1 MNPSNPFGGQQSSLF
16 SNPASGS
23 LGTFQV
29 QPPFRFGQPSLFGK
43 SNVGA
48 GQSAGFSQSSSF
60 SRTSGLGHSSSGP
73 VLGFAPTSSMG
84 LFSAHAPG
92 QAAAPTVT
100 SGPPSLSVPSNS
112 GFNFKTPTS
121 STAFASTP
129 SFGLSS
135 GEASGRSLG
144 RSNFSFKPPE
154 NATFRPI
161 FGAESEVEKTQ
172 GQLKPGSFAFSHPV
186 SSGSEAVAS
195 FTFSQGSSSSGTGQ
209 GFAFSKP
216 AGNTLLSTFASAPST
231 QNVEEDKRGL
241 KPAFGSSGSSFTSF
255 VSPGSVGEPFSV
267 SKAAAGKQGRDD
279 AGGQG
284 GSLPGHAK
292 GLKRKEDHDR
302 SPRRRDYD
310 APDDTELLSRGDHP
324 PEKRPP
330 RLARPRGGGLF
341 GRTLQDMLRSN
352 KEGGRLGGKD
362 VKKEVS
368 GLESL
373 ESEHPTAAGAPP
385 PVLSIPRL
393 KEEEMA
399 GKDSPEVSTSRA
411 SPSCGGKES
420 VDSSGSLSQSELT
433 AIQCKN
439 VPNYLNDRA
448 ILEKHFG
455 RFGKVQRVY
464 PRRNRKLAIVHFFD
478 HVSAALARKK
488 GKGLH
493 KDVLIFWHKKK
504 TSPSKKDFSPKEK
517 KSSEGEASQSCED
530 PPFQRSPLR
539 KPLLRPATLG
549 GGGLLSKSSPVKK
562 SNLAKSLQFEG
573 EPFDSG
579 PEVQSSDTVGLSATT
594 LSTLVGTVAE
604 TSEDKYRLLDQRD
617 KIMRQARV
625 KRTDLDKAK
634 AFVGTCPDMCP
645 EKERY
650 MRETRNQLS
659 SFEVIAGTDQ
669 VDHAAAIK
677 EYSRSSADQEE
688 PLPHE
693 LRPSGVLSMTMDYL
707 VTQIMDQREGNSR
720 DWYDFVWNR
729 TRGIRKDITQQHLC
743 DPLTVSLIEKCTR
756 FHIHC
761 AHSLCEEPM
770 SSFDAKINNENMTK
784 CLQSLKEMYQDL
796 ANKGVLCA
804 SEAEFRGYN
813 VLLNLNKGDILRE
826 VQQFRPAV
834 RNSPE
839 VKFAVQAFAALNSNN
854 FVRFFKMVRS
864 ASYLNACLL
873 HCYFNQIRKD
883 ALRALN
889 VAYTV
894 STQRSTSFPL
904 DNLVPMLLFRDAEEA
919 TDFLSY
925 YGLSVSDGCVEL
937 NRSAFLEPEG
947 LSKAKKCTFI
957 TEKLTVSVGE
967 VVNGGP
973 LPSVPC
979 HIPVCSFNMQHK
991 YVGESTG
998 PEPAPS
1004 GQKPSVE
1011 SAGGAKGEEASPA
1024 TEASTLRVPPQPLL
1038 ITPAQPL
1045 QTQTAGLPAA
1055 LVASAPAPPSAAPS
1069 SLFQSVSQPD
1079 LPPPKPRPTYSDAD
1093 IAGVVEEL
1101 VQDVLRKYCEE
1112 ISRAGAAYAAA
1123 ALRFSKVATEE
1134 LLATATVDI
1143 LRQVATEE
1151 VNKERARIR
1160 EEEKRVEEQRRR
1172 RERERLLAQLSHV
1185 LVAELMDLMVAECV
1199 REIASRQLKSA
1210 VEAERRARVAR
1221 CSEDV
1226 WDRLMDTFLAEEI
1239 FQSARETL
1247 QELQCFC
1254 KYLQRW
1260 REAVAARKKLKRQ
1273 MRAFPAAPCCVDL
1286 SNRLQA
1292 LSPSAE
1298 CPIAK
1303 ENLAKGVLNLGH
1315 AGKLGVSC
1323 TRLRWMRNK
1332 TIHQMKVQ
1340 YFYQQLLSEA
1350 VWTPLDLPALI
1361 AEYHPGQREQV
1372 FWKLVLMLPD
1382 SKEPASGYS
1391 SRILVDWLKVKF
1403 MACEDVQNGACH
1415 SSEGIQ
1421 TLTLLNTY
1429 GTKGNRTVWVNVCIK
1444 AAHGLLSDSALD
1456 ATQMQKDLLGTS
1468 GLLLLLPAPGESVD
1482 TAEEDTYWLS
1492 ALLQLK
1498 QLLQAKP
1505 FHPLVPLVVLV
1516 PRQEGATAREVEE
1529 GLMLQDLVL
1538 SQLISDYIV
1547 VEIPA
1552 AVNDLQGT
1560 NRVSQAVKWLLS
1572 HCPSSLELC
1581 CQTLPQFIE
1590 DGVSREFSDRFF
1602 YDRKERRVAGL
1613 ASQEPGAIIDL
1624 FNSVLQF
1631 LADVA
1636 SSEQL
1641 CHLSWPITEFAEP
1654 GGSKVLPHLQ
1664 WNAPSHLAWLKK
1676 TMLSFQLPHM
1686 DLPPKGAPW
1695 RLVCTMIS
1703 QYVSQIPSCCQTQPL
1718 LQSQVENLLGRTY
1731 GKWRNRDLW
1740 AWGETGPSVEEI
1752 PWDDIIALCVNHK
1765 LRDWKPPR
1773 LPVTSEALSKD
1784 GEICVYFFKSHLK
1797 SYKVPGSWE
1806 HARLRTQKDT
1816 QRCGLGR
1823 LGMKP
1828 SRSPAKGSSLWLHA
1842 PYSSTRGSESGPVSR
1857 VPDAEEL
1864 TRTASAEELL
1874 PGRLSAS
1881 LHLEKAE
1888 SGRFEDQL
1896 RQWLAEDLEQGPD
1909 ASPLPLY
1916 LPQALVSMP
1925 QTLQPVPRVA
1935 PAANPQDEKA
1945 ADRRQP
1951 FSETDASL
1959 ADKLKHLESLI
1970 RRTREEELVCERHL
1984 ITLLDMADV

>member
-1 MNPSNPFGGQQSSLF
+1 MNPNNPFGGQQSNLF
-16 SNPASGS
+16 STPPSGS
-23 LGTFQV
+23 LGTFPV
-29 QPPFRFGQPSLFGK
+29 QPPFRFGQPSLFGQN
-43 SNVGA
+43 NVGS
-48 GQSAGFSQSSSF
+48 GQNTGFAQSSGFSQ
-60 SRTSGLGHSSSGP
+60 TSGATQASSGP
-73 VLGFAPTSSMG
+73 TVGFPSASSIRLSSAQAPVQ
-84 LFSAHAPG
+84 APALPA
-92 QAAAPTVT
+92 AAAPPSKPGFSFKPSSNLGAF
-100 SGPPSLSVPSNS
+100 SG
-112 GFNFKTPTS
+112 TT
-121 STAFASTP
+121 

-135 GEASGRSLG
+135 GEASGGNLG
-144 RSNFSFKPPE
+144 RSEFSFKTPE

-161 FGAESEVEKTQ
+161 FGAEAEPEKTQ
-172 GQLKPGSFAFSHPV
+172 SQVAPGSFTFSRPVSSAPEAPASFAFSQGLS
-186 SSGSEAVAS
+186 SSGTSPS
-195 FTFSQGSSSSGTGQ
+195 FTFSRS
-209 GFAFSKP
+209 
-216 AGNTLLSTFASAPST
+216 AGNPPHSTFASAPSS
-231 QNVEEDKRGL
+231 QNVEEEKRGP
-241 KPAFGSSGSSFTSF
+241 KPVFGSSGSSFTSF
-255 VSPGSVGEPFSV
+255 ASLGSVGEPFST
-267 SKAAAGKQGRDD
+267 SKAAGKPGRDD

-284 GSLPGHAK
+284 LLLAGHVK

-310 APDDTELLSRGDHP
+310 APDDVELLSRGDHP

-330 RLARPRGGGLF
+330 RLARQRGGGLF
-341 GRTLQDMLRSN
+341 GRTLQDVLRSN
-352 KEGGRLGGKD
+352 KESGRLGSKE
-362 VKKEVS
+362 VKKEAS
-368 GLESL
+368 ALES
-373 ESEHPTAAGAPP
+373 SEMEHAAPAGAGQSA
-385 PVLSIPRL
+385 LSAPRL
-393 KEEEMA
+393 KEEEMDS
-399 GKDSPEVSTSRA
+399 KDSQAGSASRA
-411 SPSCGGKES
+411 PPSRWGKKES
-420 VDSSGSLSQSELT
+420 VDSSSSLSQSELT

-439 VPNYLNDRA
+439 IPNYLNDRVV
-448 ILEKHFG
+448 LEKHFG

-464 PRRNRKLAIVHFFD
+464 PRRNRKLAIVHFSD
-478 HVSAALARKK
+478 HASAALARKK

-517 KSSEGEASQSCED
+517 QSSEGEANQSCED

-539 KPLLRPATLG
+539 KPPPRAAASSSG
-549 GGGLLSKSSPVKK
+549 SLLSKSSPVKK
-562 SNLAKSLQFEG
+562 SSLSKSLQFEG

-579 PEVQSSDTVGLSATT
+579 PEVPSSDNLSLSATT
-594 LSTLVGTVAE
+594 LSTLMGTVAE

-659 SFEVIAGTDQ
+659 SFEVLPGTDQ

-707 VTQIMDQREGNSR
+707 VTQIMDQREGSSR

-729 TRGIRKDITQQHLC
+729 TRGIRKDVTQQHLC

-770 SSFDAKINNENMTK
+770 SSFDAKINNENTTK

-796 ANKGVLCA
+796 ANKGVFCA

-826 VQQFRPAV
+826 VQQFRPDV

-854 FVRFFKMVRS
+854 FVRFFKLVRS
-864 ASYLNACLL
+864 TSYLNACLL
-873 HCYFNQIRKD
+873 HCYFSQIRKD

-967 VVNGGP
+967 VVNGGL
-973 LPSVPC
+973 LPPIPC
-979 HIPVCSFNMQHK
+979 HIPMCSFNAQNK
-991 YVGESTG
+991 YVGESAA

-1004 GQKPSVE
+1004 GQKPSVD
-1011 SAGGAKGEEASPA
+1011 GGGGGKVEEANPG
-1024 TEASTLRVPPQPLL
+1024 TEVLAFRGPSQPLL
-1038 ITPAQPL
+1038 VPPAQPL
-1045 QTQTAGLPAA
+1045 QTQTAGPPPA
-1055 LVASAPAPPSAAPS
+1055 LVAPAPAPSAAPS
-1069 SLFQSVSQPD
+1069 SLFQPVGQPEP
-1079 LPPPKPRPTYSDAD
+1079 PPPKPRPTYTDMD
-1093 IAGVVEEL
+1093 LVGVVEDL
-1101 VQDVLRKYCEE
+1101 IQDVLRSYCKE
-1112 ISRAGAAYAAA
+1112 IGQAGAAYVAA
-1123 ALRFSKVATEE
+1123 ALGASKMATEE
-1134 LLATATVDI
+1134 LLAATTADM
-1143 LRQVATEE
+1143 LRQVAAEE
-1151 VNKERARIR
+1151 ANKERERIK
-1160 EEEKRVEEQRRR
+1160 EVERRAQEQRRR
-1172 RERERLLAQLSHV
+1172 RERERLLAQLSQV
-1185 LVAELMDLMVAECV
+1185 LAAELLNLVVAECV
-1199 REIASRQLKSA
+1199 REISSRELKSA
-1210 VEAERRARVAR
+1210 VETERRARVAR

-1226 WDRLMDTFLAEEI
+1226 WDRLMDLFLEEEI

-1260 REAVAARKKLKRQ
+1260 REAVIARKKLKRQ

-1361 AEYHPGQREQV
+1361 AEHYPGQREQV
-1372 FWKLVLMLPD
+1372 FWKLVLVLPD
-1382 SKEPASGYS
+1382 SEEPASVSDG
-1391 SRILVDWLKVKF
+1391 RILANWLKVKF
-1403 MACEDVQNGACH
+1403 MGYEDLQNGTCCA
-1415 SSEGIQ
+1415 SEGIQ
-1421 TLTLLNTY
+1421 TLTLLNACA
-1429 GTKGNRTVWVNVCIK
+1429 TKGSRTVWVHVCIK
-1444 AAHGLLSDSALD
+1444 VAHGLLSDSALD
-1456 ATQMQKDLLGTS
+1456 TAETQKELLGTS
-1468 GLLLLLPAPGESVD
+1468 GLLFLLPAPGKSAAL
-1482 TAEEDTYWLS
+1482 AEEDAYWLA

-1516 PRQEGATAREVEE
+1516 PGQEGAAVSEVEE
-1529 GLMLQDLVL
+1529 GLMLQDLVS

-1552 AVNDLQGT
+1552 TVSDLQGT
-1560 NRVSQAVKWLLS
+1560 SRVSQAVKWLVS

-1581 CQTLPQFIE
+1581 CQTLPQYIE
-1590 DGVSREFSDRFF
+1590 DGISREFSDRFF

-1613 ASQEPGAIIDL
+1613 PSQEPSAIIEL
-1624 FNSVLQF
+1624 FNSVLYF
-1631 LADVA
+1631 LAEAA

-1654 GGSKVLPHLQ
+1654 GGNKVLPHLQ
-1664 WNAPSHLAWLKK
+1664 WNEPSHLAWLKK
-1676 TMLSFQLPHM
+1676 VMLSFQLPHM
-1686 DLPPKGAPW
+1686 DLPPQGAPW
-1695 RLVCTMIS
+1695 RLVCTMIF
-1703 QYVSQIPSCCQTQPL
+1703 QYVSQIPSCGQTQPI
-1718 LQSQVENLLGRTY
+1718 LQSQVENLLSRTY
-1731 GKWRNRDLW
+1731 TKWKNKAVWTL
-1740 AWGETGPSVEEI
+1740 GEMGPSVDEI
-1752 PWDDIIALCVNHK
+1752 PWDDLIALCVNHR

-1773 LPVTSEALSKD
+1773 LPVMSEALSED
-1784 GEICVYFFKSHLK
+1784 GQICVYFFKSHLK
-1797 SYKVPGSWE
+1797 GYDVPGSWE
-1806 HARLRTQKDT
+1806 HARLQT
-1816 QRCGLGR
+1816 QREAQRHGRGR
-1823 LGMKP
+1823 LGTRPLP
-1828 SRSPAKGSSLWLHA
+1828 SPTKGFFSSWFHV
-1842 PYSSTRGSESGPVSR
+1842 PYGRTRGPESGCAGH

-1864 TRTASAEELL
+1864 ARTASASELL

-1881 LHLEKAE
+1881 LQLEKEE
-1888 SGRFEDQL
+1888 SRRFEDQL
-1896 RQWLAEDLEQGPD
+1896 RQWLAGDPEQGPD
-1909 ASPLPLY
+1909 SSPLPLY
-1916 LPQALVSMP
+1916 LPQALVSTP
-1925 QTLQPVPRVA
+1925 QTLRGSA
-1935 PAANPQDEKA
+1935 TTSPQDEKIS
-1945 ADRRQP
+1945 DRRQQSP
-1951 FSETDASL
+1951 ETDVSL
-1959 ADKLKHLESLI
+1959 ADKLKRLENLLQ
-1970 RRTREEELVCERHL
+1970 RTREEELVCERHL
-1984 ITLLDMADV
+1984 STLLDMVDI